1 MSYNYIVTAQEATGI
16 NAAVTGH
23 FTGPDD
29 LNLVIAKNNCLEVH
43 TVTAEGLQPK
53 LDIKIYGRIATMQLF
68 RPPNEK
74 QDLLFLLTE
83 RYRIAI
89 LAYKQE
95 TGDIITKAYGDVQD
109 KIGRSCDTGMI
120 GIIDPQC
127 RMIALH
133 LYDGL
138 LKVIP
143 LELGTNVEL
152 KAFNIRLEELRIVD
166 IQFLHGFNFD
176 VPTVIFVY
184 QDTHGR
190 HVKTYGICLHEKEF
204 IRGPWKQ
211 DNVEMEA
218 CMVIAVPSPI
228 EGALI
233 VGQESITYHKGD
245 TYLAVAPPAIK
256 QSPLV
261 CFGKV
266 DNDGLRYLL
275 GDMSGRLFM
284 LFLEKQSLLDGTV
297 EVKDL
302 KVELLGEISIPHCLT
317 YLDNGVVFVGSTL
330 GDSQL
335 IRLNIE
341 PDMNGSFV
349 TVMKSFTNLGPIL
362 DMCVVDLERQG
373 QGQLVTCSGGL
384 KEGSMRIIR
393 NGIGI
398 HEHAS
403 IDLDGIMGLW
413 ALKVSSVNTEY
424 DDTLVLSFVGQSR
437 VLSLSSDEVE
447 EIELEGFEGDKQT
460 TFCANVCCNQI
471 IQVTE
476 ESARLINCITK
487 SLVCEWKHPGGKNIS
502 VATCQTHQMLLAI
515 GKEVF
520 YIEIEEGNFHQVS
533 SSSIEYEVACVDV
546 TPDISKE
553 KSDLVAVGLWTD
565 ISIRIL
571 KLPSLE
577 EISKVKLG
585 GEIIPRSILMANFE
599 MVNYLLCALGDGS
612 LYYYLMD
619 RNTGALTEQKR
630 VTLGTKPTVIQPFRS
645 ASVTNVFACSDR
657 PTVIYSS
664 NHKLVFSNVNLKEVS
679 YMTPLHSETYE
690 NSLAIADKNSLT
702 IGSIDEIQQKLHI
715 RKVPLHE
722 SPRRIAHQEVTQT
735 FGVLSSRIEIRDP
748 FSGKSVVQRPSA
760 SCTAASITYSSGDA
774 NRGVLT
780 GTSKDIE
787 GGAIGDEVEVFSF
800 LIIDQ
805 HTFEVTHA
813 HQMLDNECTT
823 AMVSCQLANDP
834 NTYFCVGT
842 AMVYPEEPEPKE
854 GRLILFQLVEGKLIQ
869 ISSKDVKGAVY
880 SIVEFNGKL
889 LTGINSA
896 VSIYEWTAD
905 KELRQECS
913 YHNTILALYLKAK
926 SDFILVGDLMRSMTL
941 LAYKPLE
948 GRLEEI
954 AHDFSP
960 NWMTAIEIIDDDTF
974 LGAENSFNF
983 FTCQKDSAATSDED
997 RHHLQQTG
1005 KYHLGDFVNVFRHGS
1020 LVMHHTIEQ
1029 STPISSSILY
1039 GTVRGAIGLVAGLQ
1053 KDMFDFLLHVQKK
1066 MTSVLKS
1073 VGKIEHTFWRSFHNE
1088 RKTEPAVGFIDGD
1101 LIESYLDL
1109 TRLQMKDVVG
1119 GLQIDEDGMK
1129 RECTVDDLIKIVEEL
1144 SRIH

>member
-1 MSYNYIVTAQEATGI
+1 MSYNYTVTAQEATGI

-43 TVTAEGLQPK
+43 TVTPEGLQPK
-53 LDIKIYGRIATMQLF
+53 LDVKIYGRIATMQLF

-74 QDLLFLLTE
+74 QDFLFLLTE
-83 RYRIAI
+83 RYRVAI
-89 LAYKQE
+89 LAYKQD

-109 KIGRSCDTGMI
+109 KIGRPCDSGMI
-120 GIIDPQC
+120 GVIDPQC

-152 KAFNIRLEELRIVD
+152 KAFNIRLEELVIID
-166 IQFLHGFNFD
+166 IQFLHGFNFAM
-176 VPTVIFVY
+176 PTVIFVY

-190 HVKTYGICLHEKEF
+190 HVKTYGIDLREKEF
-204 IRGPWKQ
+204 TRGPWKQ

-218 CMVIAVPSPI
+218 CMVIAVPAPL

-245 TYLAVAPPAIK
+245 NFMAVAPPVIK

-266 DNDGLRYLL
+266 DDDGLRYLL

-284 LFLEKQSLLDGTV
+284 LFLEKQTSSEGTV

-302 KVELLGEISIPHCLT
+302 KVELLGEISIPGCLT
-317 YLDNGVVFVGSTL
+317 YLDNGVVFVGSSL

-335 IRLNIE
+335 VKLNTE
-341 PDMNGSFV
+341 ADTNGSFV
-349 TVMKSFTNLGPIL
+349 TVMKTFTNLGPIL

-384 KEGSMRIIR
+384 KEGSLRIIR

-447 EIELEGFEGDKQT
+447 EIELEGFNGDKQT

-471 IQVTE
+471 IQVTD
-476 ESARLINCITK
+476 ESARLISCDTK
-487 SLVCEWKHPGGKNIS
+487 ALVCEWKHPNGKNIS
-502 VATCQTHQMLLAI
+502 IATCQRQQMVLAV

-520 YIEIEEGNFHQVS
+520 YIEVEEGNLHQVS
-533 SSSIEYEVACVDV
+533 TATIEYEVACVDV
-546 TPDISKE
+546 TPNLSHE

-571 KLPSLE
+571 KLPNLE
-577 EISKVKLG
+577 EISNVKLG

-599 MVNYLLCALGDGS
+599 MTNYLLCALGDGS

-619 RNTGALTEQKR
+619 RSNGTLTEQKR
-630 VTLGTKPTVIQPFRS
+630 VTLGTKPTVIQPFKS
-645 ASVTNVFACSDR
+645 ANVTNVFACSDR

-664 NHKLVFSNVNLKEVS
+664 NHKLIFSNVNLKEVS

-690 NSLAIADKNSLT
+690 NSLAIADKSSLI

-715 RKVPLHE
+715 RKISLHE

-735 FGVLSSRIEIRDP
+735 FGVLSSRVEIQDP
-748 FSGKSVVQRPSA
+748 FNSRCVVQRPSA
-760 SCTAASITYSSGDA
+760 STTASTITYSSGDA
-774 NRGVLT
+774 NRGVLS
-780 GTSKDIE
+780 GTSKDVE
-787 GGAIGDEVEVFSF
+787 GGAIGDEVEIFSF
-800 LIIDQ
+800 LVLDQ

-823 AMVSCQLANDP
+823 AVVSCQLANDP
-834 NTYFCVGT
+834 NTYYCVGT
-842 AMVYPEEPEPKE
+842 AIIYPEEPEPKE
-854 GRLILFQLVEGKLIQ
+854 GRLILLQLVEGKLIQ
-869 ISSKDVKGAVY
+869 IASKEVKGAVY

-896 VSIYEWTAD
+896 VSIYEWTPD
-905 KELRQECS
+905 KELRQECN

-926 SDFILVGDLMRSMTL
+926 GDFVLVGDLMRSITL

-983 FTCQKDSAATSDED
+983 FTCQKDSGATNDED

-1005 KYHLGDFVNVFRHGS
+1005 RFHLGDFVNVFRHGS
-1020 LVMHHTIEQ
+1020 LVMSHASEV
-1029 STPISSSILY
+1029 STPITSSILY

-1053 KDMFDFLLHVQKK
+1053 KDTFDFLVQVEKK
-1066 MTSVLKS
+1066 MRAVVKS
-1073 VGKIEHTFWRSFHNE
+1073 VGKIDHSMWRSFHNE
-1088 RKTEPAVGFIDGD
+1088 RKTESAAGFIDGD

-1109 TRLQMKDVVG
+1109 SRAQMAEVVNGLQMT
-1119 GLQIDEDGMK
+1119 EDGMK
-1129 RECTVDDLIKIVEEL
+1129 KDCSVDDLVKIVEEL